1 MTALAGSVN
10 ALYPQA
16 RTAAGRSGHAGCHG
30 HARAAHARTA
40 AGRGG
45 QARTR
50 QGWTR

>member
-16 RTAAGRSGHAGCHG
+16 RTTQGRTAEGRTAQGRTAQG
-30 HARAAHARTA
+30 RTA
-40 AGRGG
+40 AQSGG
-45 QARTR
+45 YARTR

>member
-16 RTAAGRSGHAGCHG
+16 RTTQGCTAEGRTAQG
-30 HARAAHARTA
+30 RTA
-40 AGRGG
+40 AQSGG
-45 QARTR
+45 YARTR

>member
-16 RTAAGRSGHAGCHG
+16 RTTQGRTAEGRTAQG
-30 HARAAHARTA
+30 RTA
-40 AGRGG
+40 AQSGG
-45 QARTR
+45 YARTR